1 MKRRSLLAAPIG
13 IVIALL
19 MLLGMPR
26 HDAKLNA
33 QAINGIPAQVMSG
46 FAPAVGGAP
55 IFATISN
62 YLGNTGAIT
71 NQVECSTTTC
81 GAGEYLALVSL
92 SPTATASLG
101 TISLT
106 ISFTD
111 TAQAQTVTAI
121 NTLALT
127 SKAPA
132 AVAYPFWSTGAANIT
147 WSTTVAG
154 ITGTYSYDVRV
165 RLLKLS

>member
-1 MKRRSLLAAPIG
+1 MIKRILSVLLFAG
-13 IVIALL
+13 VVS
-19 MLLGMPR
+19 
-26 HDAKLNA
+26 A
-33 QAINGIPAQVMSG
+33 QSINGVPNQLMAG
-46 FAPAVGGAP
+46 FAPGVNGAP
-55 IFATISN
+55 IIATVNN

-71 NQVECSTTTC
+71 GQVECTTTVC

-106 ISFTD
+106 LSFTD

-121 NTLALT
+121 NALT
-127 SKAPA
+127 LTTKAPA
-132 AVAYPFWSTGAANIT
+132 SVSYPFWSTGGANIT

-154 ITGTYSYDVRV
+154 ITGSYTYDVHV
-165 RLLKLS
+165 RLIRLG